1 MSKVVRFPD
10 TSDEIIHVRFYLRG
24 LGYQRSRRLT
34 LRFYMHENRAVNVSI
49 SGRPPLGPELA
60 RALWDALRRAPI
72 TKNSRPIIG
81 AMTHFLPGEG

>member
-34 LRFYMHENRAVNVSI
+34 LRFYIQNRAVNVSI
-49 SGRPPLGPELA
+49 SGRPPLGPDSHVSVG
-60 RALWDALRRAPI
+60 RVRRAPI